1 MSATTDRQRPCAAA
15 PATRR
20 PLRHQRGLSII
31 ELMVGIV
38 VAMLVSLAAAGSAM
52 VFTASQRQGIG
63 AGGVSVGGGTALSAI
78 KNDAALAGLG
88 FFGDSKYLCNQLDL
102 SVGAGVVIDGATFVP
117 VQITDEGNDD
127 RVDIVYADRI
137 ESGANVLLRAASD
150 GTSAELQSLLPVPDP
165 ATTDT
170 AVLLAPA
177 TAGGTCLVR
186 SVTAVTASTDTTPQI
201 LTFGNT
207 GSHNQAAF
215 SVAPAFAERDRIAL
229 LGEVHWNRYR
239 RINDT
244 LVLERPLDGTSAVLA
259 RNVVTLRMQYGMAA
273 AAANSTTLESWE
285 DAAGAFSS
293 LDAAEL
299 ARVRAIRIQMVTR
312 SPQRQ
317 KADASGNCDATLALP
332 KDFDGVTDI
341 VPDVADWTCYR
352 FKTTTVVVPLRN
364 LVLGLKV

>member
-1 MSATTDRQRPCAAA
+1 MSATTERRRPGAGTPAPHRRQR
-15 PATRR
+15 
-20 PLRHQRGLSII
+20 GISII

-88 FFGDSKYLCNQLDL
+88 FFGDSAYLCSQLDL
-102 SVGAGVVIDGATFVP
+102 SKGAGVIVDGTTFVP

-137 ESGANVLLRAASD
+137 ESGANVLLRSASN
-150 GTSAELQSLLPVPDP
+150 GTSAELQSLLPD
-165 ATTDT
+165 ADQQ

-186 SVTAVTASTDTTPQI
+186 TVTAVTASTDTTPQI
-201 LTFGNT
+201 LTFGAT
-207 GSHNQAAF
+207 GTHNQAAF
-215 SVAPAFAERDRIAL
+215 SVAPVFAERDRIAL

-239 RINDT
+239 RIGNT
-244 LVLERPLDGTSAVLA
+244 LTLERPMDGSSAVLA
-259 RNVVTLRMQYGMAA
+259 RNVVSLRMQYGLAA
-273 AAANSTTLESWE
+273 AAANSTTLESWV
-285 DAAGAFSS
+285 DATGAFSS

-317 KADASGNCDATLALP
+317 KPDASGNCDATQALP
-332 KDFDGVTDI
+332 KDFANVDI
-341 VPDVADWTCYR
+341 VPDVADWRCYR
-352 FKTTTVVVPLRN
+352 FKTSTVVVPLRN